1 MRRLLMQLKVADA
14 VWPTVPS
21 VGLIHVVFENYKV
34 IGFDGI
40 AVRNDDHDLHP
51 QADIEAG
58 KTLIWFRRGRP
69 SE

>member
-1 MRRLLMQLKVADA
+1 MQLKVADA
-14 VWPTVPS
+14 VWPPVPS
-21 VGLIHVVFENYKV
+21 VGLVHMVSETYKV
-34 IGFDGI
+34 IGFNGV

-51 QADIEAG
+51 PAEVEAG